1 MNSKVVKLIGF
12 ANLTCIFNITTIS
25 CSTIKVKM
33 DEVKIKYET
42 LKGFES
48 HKTKQVELSNL
59 VKDQIILEKADLITK
74 AALSPIVNKTIGLI
88 QTAPLSTV
96 KNVATFIHSESYKA
110 YQKSSKSKTLIR
122 KGITFLGTLALNG
135 AISLVIYFEQY
146 HPTTKHKIKSYLL
159 SLLYAAIERFAF
171 DKIPH
176 NSKEFRELMLNLFRY
191 SDIQKENLYTFLK
204 NKIFENFINAINI
217 KNIINGN
224 LKTSVQNTITKTFN
238 GEIFKE
244 IFISGTGLLSSW
256 MTDMF
261 KNEELLLSL
270 LNYFYKNKDSLIKWS
285 FNNKEFENFFKEDI
299 NELNKSENDDKIN
312 SNIMDLFFDELK
324 QNNNEIIDLK
334 NIIELLKNFQKENN
348 LYEVLNVL
356 KILEI
361 KDFEN
366 KIKNV
371 LNESKKYVSILFV
384 VFFVSLIDSIKI
396 GLANYQRFKNVE
408 KINEKVN
415 YFICLILK
423 FINKIYQKVFVKSE
437 KEILIKNEFRKKIIS
452 YIMAESKLV
461 EKKLN

>member
-74 AALSPIVNKTIGLI
+74 TALSPIVNKTIDLI

-171 DKIPH
+171 NEVPH
-176 NSKEFRELMLNLFRY
+176 NSKEFRELMLNLFKY

-204 NKIFENFINAINI
+204 NKIFESFISAINI
-217 KNIINGN
+217 QNVINGN
-224 LKTSVQNTITKTFN
+224 LKTTIKNSIVKTFS
-238 GEIFKE
+238 GEIFKD
-244 IFISGTGLLSSW
+244 IFFSGTGLLSSW
-256 MTDMF
+256 ATDMF
-261 KNEELLLSL
+261 KNKDILLSL
-270 LNYFYKNKDSLIKWS
+270 LNYLYKNKDKEIKWS
-285 FNNKEFENFFKEDI
+285 FNNDEFKNFFKEDI
-299 NELNKSENDDKIN
+299 NELNKSENIDRTN
-312 SNIMDLFFDELK
+312 NNIMDLFLQEIK
-324 QNNNEIIDLK
+324 QNNNEINDLK
-334 NIIELLKNFQKENN
+334 NIIELLKKIPKENN

-356 KILEI
+356 KGLEI
-361 KDFEN
+361 KDFKN
-366 KIKNV
+366 KLEGV
-371 LNESKKYVSILFV
+371 LGESKKYASILFV
-384 VFFVSLIDSIKI
+384 IFFSSLINSIKI
-396 GLANYQRFKNVE
+396 GLINQKVIQIE
-408 KINEKVN
+408 KLTEKVN
-415 YFICLILK
+415 YFVCLLLK
-423 FINKIYQKVFVKSE
+423 FINKIYQKVFVGPE
-437 KEILIKNEFRKKIIS
+437 KEIFLKNEFRKKIIS
-452 YIMAESKLV
+452 YIMAEAKFV
-461 EKKLN
+461 EKK